1 MGTRPLGNR
10 QRYWGLLGLGAGQLK
25 GWWPGSLDRI
35 TLAHHSWVP
44 PLKNGRARPGAQS
57 RPPISLASVTVTLC
71 LALPGT
77 PDWLYPGISDHIL
90 LCVDYTAPGPEAVS
104 SSPPPGLLPGLLGWD
119 ARAGVGGS
127 QEDSGYS
134 VNTSCQYLLLPGAR
148 TSPSHLLPLQV
159 LQENQGQVQRP
170 PLNKT
175 LLSQSL
181 VSPSAK

>member
-1 MGTRPLGNR
+1 MGTGPLGNR
-10 QRYWGLLGLGAGQLK
+10 QRYWGLLGLGAGQAERLVAWLLGQNHLCSPFLSPTAK
-25 GWWPGSLDRI
+25 S
-35 TLAHHSWVP
+35 
-44 PLKNGRARPGAQS
+44 GRARPGAQS

-90 LCVDYTAPGPEAVS
+90 LCVDDTAPGPEAVS
-104 SSPPPGLLPGLLGWD
+104 PSPPPGLLPGLLGWD

-159 LQENQGQVQRP
+159 FQENQGQVQRP
-170 PLNKT
+170 PT
-175 LLSQSL
+175 PIRHSF
-181 VSPSAK
+181 PRP